1 MEFALQLVVGGF
13 RLGSIYA
20 LVALGYSLIYRATG
34 LLTFVQGEYFMLGAF
49 IAYSLFQ
56 ILGLPFYLAIL
67 LTVFLMLA
75 IGMLTEKTLV
85 RPLLAK
91 GSKTI
96 HIVLATIG
104 LSIFL
109 RNSAMLV
116 WGTDV
121 KPFPSWFGD
130 APLQAGRL
138 WVTPQDLTI
147 IVITIGLMV
156 LLHVFME
163 KTRLGMAMRA
173 AAQDKMAAGT
183 LGINVPYTIALTWGT
198 AAALAGI
205 AGTMIAPIYGV
216 SATMGVL
223 VGLKGFAAAVV
234 GGYGSMYGAFLGGL
248 FLGLVETFSAGYLSS
263 ASKDIIIF
271 GVLLVVLLFMPR
283 GLLAV
288 PVIEEDES

>member
-1 MEFALQLVVGGF
+1 VEFILQLLVGGL

-20 LVALGYSLIYRATG
+20 LVGLGYSLIYRATG
-34 LLTFVQGEYFMLGAF
+34 LLTFVQGEYFMLGGF
-49 IAYSLFQ
+49 IGFTLLQ
-56 ILGLPFYLAIL
+56 LLGLPLYPAVL
-67 LTVFLMLA
+67 LTTLLMLA
-75 IGMLTEKTLV
+75 IGMLTEKALV
-85 RPLLAK
+85 RPLLAR

-109 RNSAMLV
+109 RNVAMLV

-121 KPFPSWFGD
+121 KSFPFWFGE
-130 APLQAGRL
+130 APLRVAGL
-138 WVTPQDLTI
+138 SVTPQDLTI
-147 IVITIGLMV
+147 VIITIGLMV
-156 LLHVFME
+156 LLHLFME

-173 AAQDKMAAGT
+173 AAQDKLAAGT
-183 LGINVPYTIALTWGT
+183 LGINVPFTIGLTWGL
-198 AAALAGI
+198 AAALAGL

-216 SATMGVL
+216 SATMGIL

-248 FLGLVETFSAGYLSS
+248 FLGVLETFSAGYISS

-271 GVLLVVLLFMPR
+271 GVLLVVLIFMPR
-283 GLLAV
+283 GFLAV
-288 PVIEEDES
+288 PVIEEIES